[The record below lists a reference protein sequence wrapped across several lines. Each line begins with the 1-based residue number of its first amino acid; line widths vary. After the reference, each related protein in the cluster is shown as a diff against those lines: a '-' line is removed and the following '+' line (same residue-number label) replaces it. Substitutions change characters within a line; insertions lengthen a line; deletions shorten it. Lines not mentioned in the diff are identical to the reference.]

1 MLNIINDSL
10 KRLKEITTNDES
22 ISSSVSDLVADLN
35 HIKILLAQSKLHLS
49 SNASILT

>member
-10 KRLKEITTNDES
+10 KRFKEITTNDES

-35 HIKILLAQSKLHLS
+35 NINILLAHS
-49 SNASILT
+49 